1 MIKTPTLLVALS
13 LFLVSSIQLSKT
25 YASQQSKAASNICIC
40 LAPIDSLPFNK
51 AIVSGS
57 IKKDSITTLSN
68 EVPNNRADGNAKKDS
83 LPAGHVE
90 VSGKTIS
97 ESPATK
103 LKQVTELKGSLF
115 DSLSSINSLQATVSI
130 KGRSIRTG
138 TDEKGFFILKDPGK
152 LPLTLI
158 ITALGYK
165 TSQYQVTAANFYNL
179 HIALESQSIITN
191 QVVVSASRV
200 AESILT
206 SPVTIEKLSIKNI
219 RESPAANFYDAIEG
233 VKGVQMITLGL
244 GYKVPNTRG
253 FAGTTNSRFL
263 QMVDGV
269 DVISPGIGA
278 PIANLIGPTELDIE
292 SVELIPGAASALYG
306 LNAVNGISNLKTKS
320 AFKYQ
325 GISVYEKIGVNHI
338 NDKDH
343 SPTPYNEVAIRY
355 AQAIGTRFAFKLNGS
370 FSKGTDWIA
379 NNQQDQYFLAGN
391 KTNAGLAINPAA
403 DLINKYGDEYNSD
416 MKTISLG
423 GKKYDV
429 SRTGYFE
436 KDLTDY
442 SIHNFKADAA
452 LEYKLNKSTEII
464 YTYRLGNGSTLYQRG
479 NRVRLDGEQIQQHV
493 LDIKGQDYELKA
505 YEESENTG
513 TNSYN
518 MRALAENLDLASKK
532 PTQWYADYTKGFNTA
547 IKNGSTLTDAFTQAR
562 AAADLNRL
570 QPGTAAF
577 KQAMNQIIHI
587 NNWDTVGAQYL
598 LHSKFVHVDGQYDW
612 SRLIKSVK
620 ILTGFNYRTYIVSP
634 DGDNYVNPLS
644 FNDPSKATADFTYT
658 NYGGFISAS
667 KTLFDEKLKINA
679 SFRVDKSQYYSVKF
693 NPRVAITFSPSSQDN
708 FRISFQ
714 NGYRFPT
721 LFEGYAYV
729 NNGGV
734 KRLGGFEVISR
745 HLGVFEN
752 SYINASVTSFKNSVN
767 KLINAGQTQ
776 DQAIQQSKNL
786 LVKSNYSYLQP
797 EHINSFEI
805 GYKGLWLNNKVF
817 VDIDYYFSAYDHFIG
832 QLDVTQPARGQIGTT
847 DSTAYAAY
855 NGGKQI
861 HKYKM
866 WTNSTSLVTNQGI
879 EAGISWEFYKKFNI
893 RANASYAKLISISA
907 VDAFTPA
914 FNTPPLIV
922 NLSVGNSE
930 LAKNL
935 GFTATMHYQ
944 APFFWSSPL
953 AAGNV
958 PGYRSID
965 AQLTYRMPK
974 LNSSLKFGAT
984 DLANKRY
991 IQYLGGPTLGAF
1003 YYASLLVDIQTRNH

>member
-1 MIKTPTLLVALS
+1 MIKIPTLLVALS
-13 LFLVSSIQLSKT
+13 IFLVTSIQPSVT
-25 YASQQSKAASNICIC
+25 NASQQAKAASLNFNC
-40 LAPIDSLPFNK
+40 LIAIDSLPV
-51 AIVSGS
+51 AGS
-57 IKKDSITTLSN
+57 
-68 EVPNNRADGNAKKDS
+68 VVADTVKNDS
-83 LPAGHVE
+83 LP
-90 VSGKTIS
+90 VSGNGVTGNIIS
-97 ESPATK
+97 NSPLVEK
-103 LKQVTELKGSLF
+103 KQVTELKGSLF
-115 DSLSSINSLQATVSI
+115 DSLSSINSLQATVSV

-138 TDEKGFFILKDPGK
+138 TDEKGNFILKNPGR

-165 TSQYQVTAANFYNL
+165 TSQYQVTAANSDHL
-179 HIALESQSIITN
+179 HIALESQSIITS

-325 GISVYEKIGVNHI
+325 GISVYEKIGINHV

-355 AQAIGTRFAFKLNGS
+355 AKAIGKRFAFKLNGS

-379 NNQQDQYFLAGN
+379 NNQQDQYFLTGN

-416 MKTISLG
+416 MKTITLG

-464 YTYRLGNGSTLYQRG
+464 YSYRIGNGSTLYQRG

-532 PTQWYADYTKGFNTA
+532 PSQWYADYTKGFNTA
-547 IKNGSTLTDAFTQAR
+547 IKSGSTLTDAFTQAR
-562 AAADLNRL
+562 TAADLNRL

-577 KQAMNQIIHI
+577 KQAMNQIVHI

-612 SRLIKSVK
+612 SRLIKNVK

-634 DGDNYVNPLS
+634 DGDNYVNPQS
-644 FNDPSKATADFTYT
+644 FNNLSKATADFTYT

-679 SFRVDKSQYYSVKF
+679 SFRVDKSQYFSVKF
-693 NPRVAITFSPSSQDN
+693 NPRVAITFSPTSQDN

-734 KRLGGFEVISR
+734 KRLGGFEVISK

-855 NGGKQI
+855 AGGKQI

-879 EAGISWEFYKKFNI
+879 EAGISYEFYKKFNI
-893 RANASYAKLISISA
+893 RANASYAKLVSISA

-958 PGYRSID
+958 PGYKSID
-965 AQLTYRMPK
+965 AQLTYHLPK

-1003 YYASLLVDIQTRNH
+1003 YYASILVDIHTKNH